1 LRNRNPHSESVFAL
15 VLAALGL
22 FILIASWIIGFGN
35 MRNPGSGLFPF
46 LVGLLIVVQSM
57 TIVLKRKSETDK
69 PLFSSGQLWTLSGM
83 SITFVLW
90 IVVMPY
96 LGYLIATFLTVLA
109 FSKLMRLEGWM
120 KPLVLSAGTTALCY
134 LLFGALLSLDLPQGF
149 LG

>member
-22 FILIASWIIGFGN
+22 FILIASLMIGFGN

-46 LVGLLIVVQSM
+46 LVGLLIFVQSVA
-57 TIVLKRKSETDK
+57 IVLKHKPKEDK
-69 PLFSSGQLWTLSGM
+69 PLFSSGQLRTLAGM
-83 SITFVLW
+83 SVTFVLW
-90 IVVMPY
+90 IVLMPY
-96 LGYLIATFLTVLA
+96 LGYLAATFLTVFA

-134 LLFGALLSLDLPQGF
+134 LLFGFLLSLDLPQGF